1 MPGGWAGRFRRL
13 DNGQDKGVSVP
24 AVARAVVSPA
34 GHSRSVWAPRI
45 TAAPELDLVQLRKAI
60 GVERDGTALLVIS
73 AHPDDE
79 TLGAGRLA
87 AYESVLAERVRCAAD
102 RWRSD
107 DGLVIAAPYAH
118 DPHPDH
124 QAAGPADVL
133 EHHRAQLLLPGRR

>member
-45 TAAPELDLVQLRKAI
+45 TAAPELDLA
-60 GVERDGTALLVIS
+60 
-73 AHPDDE
+73 
-79 TLGAGRLA
+79 LGAGRLA